1 MGLIVTEMGSNEKF
15 KDLDVTA
22 VEFTSMVD
30 LYILRLTP
38 SFSPRQLNL
47 PRSSVQ
53 TSSLSGCNAS
63 AYSRSVW

>member
-1 MGLIVTEMGSNEKF
+1 MARIVTEMGSNKKF

-38 SFSPRQLNL
+38 SFFFPSF
-47 PRSSVQ
+47 V
-53 TSSLSGCNAS
+53 LS
-63 AYSRSVW
+63 

>member
-1 MGLIVTEMGSNEKF
+1 MGSNAKF

-38 SFSPRQLNL
+38 SFF
-47 PRSSVQ
+47 
-53 TSSLSGCNAS
+53 TC
-63 AYSRSVW
+63 RSVSGFSPFTAKRNEPSTTNSSWSS